1 VFAFIG
7 VFLRFP
13 YIKVNQNMKAPPPVV
28 AENGL
33 VAAVPSAGVWFIC
46 GAADIGWRPT
56 ALIFVLN

>member
-1 VFAFIG
+1 
-7 VFLRFP
+7 
-13 YIKVNQNMKAPPPVV
+13 MKAPPPVV

-56 ALIFVLN
+56 ALIFVLNLKKMLIFYCLE